1 MKRDMETLNLQDAF
15 KPEPERCHAALM
27 QAARSAEEKPKMKKA
42 PLRAAW
48 IVAAVLVV
56 TVAAAFAA
64 NSAGLLRWFDSHYG
78 IELPK
83 AAQELLAGNEP
94 KTITVGPI
102 AFTIRDILSD
112 GRVSYLAVEA
122 RTADGSPA
130 VLYMGNGDPA
140 DSIGSELAAALDTQ
154 GIIARTSYAD
164 AARLLGLPLYSVDAY
179 LTPKGDVTA
188 GQEMMDSETLE
199 GGALLLIDMLYTD
212 PDAVGDTLLADVVL
226 RAVEIDTNTL
236 ARKGGMWSAADA
248 RSVPVEGVTATRTY
262 VVISEENLSV
272 KFTVTRVTA
281 EQTCAGVY
289 ITIHAAIDGGIAVM
303 GLGRVFTVLDA
314 QGNPYPRGIS
324 LTEECLDGDGNPL
337 PTGPQARIDS
347 LQYRVMITAETL
359 PDSLMISNGNNQ
371 VLVEALPPAE

>member
-1 MKRDMETLNLQDAF
+1 MKYDMETLNLQAAF
-15 KPEPERCHAALM
+15 KQEPERCHAALM
-27 QAARSAEEKPKMKKA
+27 QAARSAGEKPKMKKA
-42 PLRAAW
+42 TLRAAW

-56 TVAAAFAA
+56 TAAAAFAA

-83 AAQELLAGNEP
+83 AAQELLAENEP

-122 RTADGSPA
+122 RAADGSPA
-130 VLYMGNGDPA
+130 ILYMGNGDPT
-140 DSIGSELAAALDTQ
+140 DSIGYGLAAALDTQ
-154 GIIARTSYAD
+154 GIIARTSYVD
-164 AARLLGLPLYSVDAY
+164 AARLLGLPLYGVDAY
-179 LTPKGDVTA
+179 LAPKGNVSVP
-188 GQEMMDSETLE
+188 QEMMDSETLE
-199 GGALLLIDMLYTD
+199 GGALLLIDMLLTD
-212 PDAVGDTLLADVVL
+212 PGEVGGTLLADVVL
-226 RAVEIDTNTL
+226 RAAEIDTNTL
-236 ARKGGMWSAADA
+236 ARKGDMWSASDA
-248 RSVPVEGVTATRTY
+248 RSVPVEGVTATRAYAVT
-262 VVISEENLSV
+262 SEENLSV

-289 ITIHAAIDGGIAVM
+289 ITIHATIDGGISTM

-337 PTGPQARIDS
+337 PTGPQARVDS
-347 LQYRVMITAETL
+347 LQYRVMITADAL
-359 PDSLMISNGNNQ
+359 PEALTISNGNNQ
-371 VLVEALPPAE
+371 VLVEALPSVE